1 MKMQSGFTLIEMVA
15 VIIIL
20 AVLAANA
27 LPKFTNLSGEA
38 RYASLSALQGG
49 LSSAALLAKS
59 KWAVAQSGNL
69 NTIDFNGTGVSV
81 INLTTAGSSTAVL
94 GYPTQTVTGI
104 NLAMDSWGSYSS
116 GSEADGSYVYWPA
129 GVAAS
134 STCYVKYL
142 SGTATILPT
151 TTTAANAASNCS

>member
-1 MKMQSGFTLIEMVA
+1 MKTQSGFTLIEMVA
-15 VIIIL
+15 VVIIL

-38 RYASLSALQGG
+38 RYSSLNALQGG
-49 LSSAALLAKS
+49 LSSAAMLAKA
-59 KWAVAQSGNL
+59 KWTVAQSGNL
-69 NTIDFNGTGVSV
+69 DTIDFNGTGVSV
-81 INLTTAGSSTAVL
+81 IALTTAGSSTAVL
-94 GYPTQTVTGI
+94 GYPLAHVDGI

-116 GSEADGSYVYWPA
+116 GTEADGSWVFWPA

-151 TTTAANAASNCS
+151 TTTATNAATNCS